1 MKRILPLFFIL
12 LLFALHPVQS
22 LACTSFAVYRD
33 NTLYGMNFDYPDV
46 PVRYAI
52 SQSGD
57 MSVFHVDFQTNGRY
71 VPIAGMNGQG
81 LFLAVQMLYPEEL
94 ATIEAGSSKI
104 ELHTFAQQALFG
116 MKSVEEVKQQLEGQ
130 QLVNTFL
137 TLHCMLADRSGEAV
151 VLEPGTEQNRITQN
165 PGDYLIMTNFSNAD
179 AYNPDTQKLEGVDC
193 ERYLAADAYIAQNPD
208 SFEIEGGL
216 ETLKRTMQSEG
227 GFPTQH
233 SMVCDPVN
241 GEIYIAIRGDFER
254 IWRISLPEKTI
265 EGYRGFEQPI
275 KLKLDEQGVTA
286 QELID
291 LSSALQEQYGSV
303 NQKTGVSADGAAAQ
317 PTALS
322 NDLPTESA
330 AALGP
335 LVMIGICLA
344 TLCII
349 AVVWLLLL
357 RRARRQRGS

>member
-1 MKRILPLFFIL
+1 MKRILPLFFVIL
-12 LLFALHPVQS
+12 LAIYPVQA
-22 LACTSFAVYRD
+22 LACTSFAVYRGS
-33 NTLYGMNFDYPDV
+33 TLYGMNFDYPDV

-71 VPIAGMNGQG
+71 IPIAGMNGQG
-81 LFLAVQMLYPEEL
+81 LFLAVQMLYPEAL
-94 ATIEAGSSKI
+94 GTIEAGSNKA

-137 TLHCMLADRSGEAV
+137 MLHCMLADRSGEAI
-151 VLEPGTEQNRITQN
+151 VLEPGMEQNHITQN

-179 AYNPDTQKLEGVDC
+179 AYNPDTQKMEGVDC
-193 ERYLAADAYIAQNPD
+193 ERYLAADAYIAQNSD

-216 ETLKRTMQSEG
+216 ETLKRTVQSEG

-254 IWRISLPEKTI
+254 IWKISLPEKTI
-265 EGYRGFEQPI
+265 ESYRGFEQPI
-275 KLKLDEQGVTA
+275 KLELDEQGVTA
-286 QELID
+286 QELVD
-291 LSSALQEQYGSV
+291 LANAPQEQYEFENQEAKASVSRPAGSTV
-303 NQKTGVSADGAAAQ
+303 
-317 PTALS
+317 
-322 NDLPTESA
+322 
-330 AALGP
+330 ALGP
-335 LVMIGICLA
+335 LAIAGLCLA
-344 TLCII
+344 TLCIV